1 MSKVGRFLHIREA
14 SRATSKA
21 SSASNTSDS
30 FLRGGILA
38 RLNRALAQFQQIP
51 QRPLLFLFFSLMR
64 GQARPNVIVAK
75 FSGHAKQVKAVKATG
90 TVRFLFGVVTQWLRI
105 KTSGVMVMSPHW
117 FVKTQWWLSYSCTPL
132 SFIAIFTLIRP
143 TYTNWTWQQQFFL
156 KQAIQTNKHYI

>member
-21 SSASNTSDS
+21 SSASNTSDR

-51 QRPLLFLFFSLMR
+51 QRPLLFLFFSLIR

-75 FSGHAKQVKAVKATG
+75 LSGHAKQVKAVKASQSN
-90 TVRFLFGVVTQWLRI
+90 R
-105 KTSGVMVMSPHW
+105 H
-117 FVKTQWWLSYSCTPL
+117 CPL
-132 SFIAIFTLIRP
+132 SIWSCYPVTV
-143 TYTNWTWQQQFFL
+143 Y
-156 KQAIQTNKHYI
+156 KNKWSHGDVHPLACEDTMMAKL